1 MNMTNQEKQA
11 GVPHRIRLKIRTGK
25 ALSTEEEMLKF
36 SVAGR
41 DVTLRSARNQQPLSE
56 ASWLLMDSQGFVT
69 EDEAREFGEHLRR
82 TADLVGVCTRIG
94 LDGRGPS
101 DDRQTSRFNEEWLRS
116 EGVVKEGQRVGPDIH
131 GLVVIPDDREIV
143 WLSAGP
149 VSGRVTSD
157 PNRFIRAME
166 ETALGAESL
175 SIQQAIRVLN
185 LAQING
191 DPLAKVVL
199 SISAIEALAETD
211 QEWSDEQRN
220 FKAALST
227 WLESQYGDQEGTKEI
242 SDAIERL
249 HRRSIRQQ
257 LKKTSTTERAGG
269 RTLAGSRQALRPAQ
283 SAIPRRRRLGRAGTL
298 RARNPFDDAVQPYR
312 PFDNRTA
319 RGCPSFGSRRSLS
332 NRLTV

>member
-1 MNMTNQEKQA
+1 MKLTNQEKQA
-11 GVPHRIRLKIRTGK
+11 GVPHRIRLKIRTGQ

-41 DVTLRSARNQQPLSE
+41 DVTLRSARNQQRPSD
-56 ASWLLMDSQGFVT
+56 ASWLLMDSEGFAT
-69 EDEAREFGEHLRR
+69 EDEARKFGEHLRR

-101 DDRQTSRFNEEWLRS
+101 DDRRTSWFNEEWLRS

-149 VSGRVTSD
+149 ASGRVTSD
-157 PNRFIRAME
+157 PNRFVRAME
-166 ETALGAESL
+166 EAAPGGESL

-199 SISAIEALAETD
+199 SISSIEALAETD
-211 QEWSDEQRN
+211 QEWTDQQRDI
-220 FKAALST
+220 KAALRT
-227 WLESQYGDQEGTKEI
+227 WLESQYGDQDGAKEI

-257 LKKTSTTERAGG
+257 LKKLLQQNELEDELWRD
-269 RTLAGSRQALRPAQ
+269 LD
-283 SAIPRRRRLGRAGTL
+283 RLY
-298 RARNPFDDAVQPYR
+298 D
-312 PFDNRTA
+312 
-319 RGCPSFGSRRSLS
+319 RRSRLFHGGGGLDEPGLS
-332 NRLTV
+332 KLGAHATTLCSRIVLSLAKRQGAVLPSVAKDHFPIE